1 MSDYRNFAFF
11 GDNPG
16 ETIKFL
22 GRIHPAGFHYQKG
35 GSMAERTIP
44 KKRKIKSRD
53 KEGRVTLRIRNELI
67 QELETMADGEELSLS
82 AFIRQLLKHEV
93 VAKKTR
99 DREFEQFRESQ
110 RRLHVPKSE
119 GSRRMLVG

>member
-1 MSDYRNFAFF
+1 
-11 GDNPG
+11 
-16 ETIKFL
+16 
-22 GRIHPAGFHYQKG
+22 
-35 GSMAERTIP
+35 MAERDTP

-82 AFIRQLLKHEV
+82 AFIRQLLKHQV

-99 DREFEQFRESQ
+99 DLEFEQFREKQ
-110 RRLHVPKSE
+110 RGLHVPKSE
-119 GSRRMLVG
+119 GSRRTLVG

>member
-1 MSDYRNFAFF
+1 
-11 GDNPG
+11 
-16 ETIKFL
+16 
-22 GRIHPAGFHYQKG
+22 
-35 GSMAERTIP
+35 MAERNTP

-67 QELETMADGEELSLS
+67 QDLETMADGEELSLS

-110 RRLHVPKSE
+110 GGPHVPKSE
-119 GSRRMLVG
+119 GSRRILVG

>member
-1 MSDYRNFAFF
+1 
-11 GDNPG
+11 
-16 ETIKFL
+16 
-22 GRIHPAGFHYQKG
+22 
-35 GSMAERTIP
+35 MAERTIP

-110 RRLHVPKSE
+110 RGLHVPKSE
-119 GSRRMLVG
+119 GSRRILVG